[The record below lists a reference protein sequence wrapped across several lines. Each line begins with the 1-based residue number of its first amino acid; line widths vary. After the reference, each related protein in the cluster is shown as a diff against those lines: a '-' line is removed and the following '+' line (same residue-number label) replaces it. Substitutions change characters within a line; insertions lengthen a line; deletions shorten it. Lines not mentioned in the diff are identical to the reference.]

1 MASPNRQTLF
11 ESLAIP
17 AAVARLAIPTM
28 LSSLI
33 LVLYNLTDTYFVSL
47 LNDPIQNAAVTLAS
61 PLMLFLNVINNLFGV
76 GSSSLMSWAL
86 GQGKPKAA
94 AHSSVLGLYGA
105 LLCAILLS
113 LCCFLGRGP
122 LLTLLGADAQ
132 TAEATF
138 CYIQW
143 TAVWGAVPAVA
154 NVVLAFQLRAEG
166 AAFHA
171 SAGTISGCLLNV
183 LLDPFFILPQW
194 LDLGVE
200 GAAVATFL
208 CNCVAC
214 GYYLVLLAVWKG
226 RSSVCL
232 DFRRARVDRP
242 TLSSLMGVGV
252 PAAVQ
257 TLLNVTGM
265 TILNRMAAGYG
276 PAVVAAMGIAQK
288 INSVPVQIAL
298 GFSQG
303 IMPLVGYNYAS
314 GNLTRMKKSILFTF
328 RLEFVFLIL
337 MQGSLF
343 VLAPVLFQVFLK
355 DPEVLRYGAHFL
367 RGFCLALPLLGTDF
381 LMVCVFQAVGLGKQ
395 AFCFAVLR
403 KIVLEIPL
411 LFLLH
416 VAASV
421 WGLAYAQLVT
431 ELLLL
436 CVMLPMFY
444 HTFWG
449 SSRKAV

>member
-94 AHSSVLGLYGA
+94 AHSSALGLYGA

-183 LLDPFFILPQW
+183 LLDPFFILP
-194 LDLGVE
+194 
-200 GAAVATFL
+200 T
-208 CNCVAC
+208 
-214 GYYLVLLAVWKG
+214 
-226 RSSVCL
+226 
-232 DFRRARVDRP
+232 
-242 TLSSLMGVGV
+242 
-252 PAAVQ
+252 
-257 TLLNVTGM
+257 
-265 TILNRMAAGYG
+265 
-276 PAVVAAMGIAQK
+276 
-288 INSVPVQIAL
+288 
-298 GFSQG
+298 
-303 IMPLVGYNYAS
+303 
-314 GNLTRMKKSILFTF
+314 
-328 RLEFVFLIL
+328 
-337 MQGSLF
+337 
-343 VLAPVLFQVFLK
+343 
-355 DPEVLRYGAHFL
+355 H
-367 RGFCLALPLLGTDF
+367 
-381 LMVCVFQAVGLGKQ
+381 
-395 AFCFAVLR
+395 
-403 KIVLEIPL
+403 
-411 LFLLH
+411 
-416 VAASV
+416 
-421 WGLAYAQLVT
+421 
-431 ELLLL
+431 
-436 CVMLPMFY
+436 
-444 HTFWG
+444 
-449 SSRKAV
+449 